1 MTAVAPAW
9 PADRGGDQS
18 SRHLRRDGRGDRRVA
33 LLDSE
38 AAALLALGP
47 VGLRRNRGVPRRTAS
62 QWNALARLVE
72 PLDETL
78 AVLHHGEHVRYRR
91 AGAHAAGAVLQHC
104 ADSGRSWW
112 GWAPWEWARLCGTS
126 ARGFVTAQTPPTE
139 STVRPY
145 VVALAYLLGGFTDF
159 HRLGTFNR
167 LHLAC
172 LIFGEPAVEESLQTG
187 RRGARPV
194 GLPRQLGARAG
205 CGGCS
210 ARPCCSTAAPGSTI

>member
-1 MTAVAPAW
+1 MTAVVTARPAGTDSGR
-9 PADRGGDQS
+9 PSRGLLG
-18 SRHLRRDGRGDRRVA
+18 DGRGWDRRA
-33 LLDSE
+33 GLLDGE

-47 VGLRRNRGVPRRTAS
+47 VGLRRNGSVPRRTAP

-72 PLDETL
+72 PLDATL
-78 AVLHHGEHVRYRR
+78 AALHHGEHVRYRR

-104 ADSGRSWW
+104 ADCGRSWW

-126 ARGFVTAQTPPTE
+126 AREFITAQTPPSE

-145 VVALAYLLGGFTDF
+145 VVALAYLLGEFTDF

-172 LIFGEPAVEESLQTG
+172 LIF
-187 RRGARPV
+187 
-194 GLPRQLGARAG
+194 
-205 CGGCS
+205 C
-210 ARPCCSTAAPGSTI
+210 